1 MKTCKVNVQYEL
13 DFKDIFDLF
22 EDGYRHTRE
31 VVKKYKEKPLV
42 EDSVKE
48 DPLAELN
55 LYYIDNIT
63 YVDTVENKEYTV
75 TLESLMSTFSK
86 MSSEVNFHFI
96 SFIKDQWDVNTSTWF
111 FQNAVLGKSK
121 YG

>member
-13 DFKDIFDLF
+13 DLKDLFDLF

-31 VVKKYKEKPLV
+31 VVKKYKEKLLV

-55 LYYIDNIT
+55 FYYIDNIT

-86 MSSEVNFHFI
+86 MSSEVNFHFV
-96 SFIKDQWDVNTSTWF
+96 SFIKGQWDVNTSTWF

-121 YG
+121 YD